1 LQNTTWTL
9 KLGHSAFQM
18 TFYHISLQK
27 VINPFAPK
35 DKLSQC
41 MVWWRENWT
50 SHRVISQ
57 ICKMVGGLLTFTG
70 RKLHLL

>member
-1 LQNTTWTL
+1 
-9 KLGHSAFQM
+9 M

-41 MVWWRENWT
+41 TVWWWENWT

-57 ICKMVGGLLTFTG
+57 LCEMVGGLL
-70 RKLHLL
+70 